1 MLYIEKETC
10 KQLNHRIGYVM
21 NIMRHEPPLKTRSNG
36 YIINENEKKE
46 KDLMHALD
54 IHMN

>member
-36 YIINENEKKE
+36 YIIKENEKKE